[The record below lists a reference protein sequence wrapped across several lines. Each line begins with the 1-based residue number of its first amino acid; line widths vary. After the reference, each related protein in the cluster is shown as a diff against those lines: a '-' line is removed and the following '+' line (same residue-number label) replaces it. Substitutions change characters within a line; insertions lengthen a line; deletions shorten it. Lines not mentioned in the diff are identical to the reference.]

1 MNHIPENNL
10 ILALQQVSLRYRQE
24 QVVQVHDVHTKSP
37 PGFVEAEDDTIEGVL
52 AVKFIIGRDFAVT
65 RPSLNFAELVSPS
78 LQDRQ

>member
-10 ILALQQVSLRYRQE
+10 ILTLQQVSLRCRQE

-65 RPSLNFAELVSPS
+65 RPSPEFC
-78 LQDRQ
+78 